1 MTERIRILYIAY
13 YFPPLGGVAAIR
25 SLKMVKYLAEHGI
38 DCTVLCLSPL
48 ALKYPKD
55 KSLLKEIP
63 QSTRVYRFPA
73 IDLSWLYKLLYGL
86 RLGKLVKTLSQSIFI
101 PDNYILSRR
110 IAKTALDRL
119 LRIED
124 KLELA
129 VISSGPPS
137 VLFLGLRLKS
147 KYNMRY
153 ICDFRDEWTNNPER
167 INSDYPHRSQTKE
180 LLWEA
185 RVLSSTAGLVYL
197 TEQMRANFQKRY
209 SFLASRP
216 YRVIPNGFDDAD
228 FTKLPKPSKTDL
240 FTLLY
245 TGSFY
250 DRRQPDSLWKAIED
264 LVEEQKLD
272 PKRFCVRII
281 GKNNPA
287 FIFGSYIDSALI
299 RSVVQIEG
307 FMTHSGTLSE
317 MQSADALLLY
327 IPSGTNTES
336 VITGKIFDYI
346 RSYKP
351 ILAIVPPTG
360 KAAEIVL
367 KSGLGLVS
375 DYMDIPRIKQELH
388 KLYSC
393 WADGCDMQLIPDPD
407 YIQHYSR
414 QNQAGQLADLIREL
428 KGH

>member
-1 MTERIRILYIAY
+1 MTDRIRILYIAY

-25 SLKMVKYLAEHGI
+25 SLKMVKYLAEYGI
-38 DCTVLCLSPL
+38 DCTVLCMSPF

-63 QSTRVYRFPA
+63 QSTKVYRFPA
-73 IDLSWLYKLLYGL
+73 IDLSWIYKLLYGL
-86 RLGKLVKTLSQSIFI
+86 RMGKLVKFFSQSIFI
-101 PDNYILSRR
+101 PDQYILSRR

-167 INSDYPHRSQTKE
+167 INSDYPHRSQTRE
-180 LLWEA
+180 MLWEA
-185 RVLSSTAGLVYL
+185 RVLSSTAGMVYL
-197 TEQMRANFQKRY
+197 TEQMRSNFLKRY
-209 SFLASRP
+209 SFLAKRP
-216 YRVIPNGFDDAD
+216 FRVIPNGFDEAD
-228 FTKLPKPSKTDL
+228 FSRLAVPSKPDR

-264 LVEEQKLD
+264 LVQEQKLD
-272 PKRFCVRII
+272 PMLFRVRII

-307 FMTHSGTLSE
+307 FMTHSSTLSE
-317 MQSADALLLY
+317 MQAASALLLY
-327 IPSGTNTES
+327 IPSGANTES

-351 ILAIVPPTG
+351 ILAIVPPNG

-375 DYMDIPRIKQELH
+375 DYMDIPRIKHELL
-388 KLYSC
+388 KLYTC
-393 WADGCDMQLIPDPD
+393 WAEGSDIDQKPDPE
-407 YIQHYSR
+407 YIRLYSR
-414 QNQAGQLADLIREL
+414 QNQAGELAELIREF
-428 KGH
+428 KE